1 MPRLTRYSL
10 GEKINDLFIELSE
23 LIFTAGFATREQK
36 LPIVKK
42 ASFKVDILK
51 FFIQIAWELKTI
63 ATKDF
68 SNISPP
74 LIEIG
79 KMLGG
84 WQKQLVK
91 ETPSP

>member
-10 GEKINDLFIELSE
+10 GEKINDLFLELSE
-23 LIFTAGFATREQK
+23 LIFTAGFTPKEQK
-36 LPIVKK
+36 LLIVKR
-42 ASFKVDILK
+42 ASFKLDLLK
-51 FFIQIAWELKTI
+51 FFMQVAWELKTI
-63 ATKDF
+63 QTKDF
-68 SNISPP
+68 SDISLP

-91 ETPSP
+91 EIPSP